1 MKYHI
6 NLGKRSA
13 SALTERFPVVGEC
26 SDFRIAE
33 ATDGQLDAVRTIL
46 QKETGRNE
54 LRVSMVGEDHRP
66 YLLTE
71 DRVVLATKYEKWPF
85 TEREW
90 EEYFQK
96 QDRQAAKERHKRDA
110 LLAKHR
116 GDAREERGSP
126 LSYKPGYYV
135 TKTHGLWFPYRVKY
149 AKKPGQ
155 PLLVFFH
162 GGGSVGTDNLRPLYE
177 YKDGPYPEWFPWRK
191 RAPLYKS
198 DMTVLIPQSS
208 QSGAYQYHDYI
219 AAVKDLCEQIAE
231 EAQTDMTRIYCMG
244 GSWGGAGT
252 WLSAYLFP
260 DFYACAMPMMGELY
274 HPDMPWPP
282 TPETLSH
289 MKALPIWVSHSADD
303 TVVSIDRDDAT
314 VAVLREL
321 GAPVKYTRVNGKGHH
336 YLVPYFLK
344 TELWAEWMFA
354 QSKKKQ
360 QEEEKQ

>member
-1 MKYHI
+1 MTYHVFVNAEKFPQFSEKFPLVGRWGTLAVI
-6 NLGKRSA
+6 EVREDQVAELYA
-13 SALTERFPVVGEC
+13 MVYALTGLE
-26 SDFRIAE
+26 
-33 ATDGQLDAVRTIL
+33 DGCTLIDENHRGYRPRADGSAVLMDKNT
-46 QKETGRNE
+46 
-54 LRVSMVGEDHRP
+54 
-66 YLLTE
+66 
-71 DRVVLATKYEKWPF
+71 KWP
-85 TEREW
+85 
-90 EEYFQK
+90 Y
-96 QDRQAAKERHKRDA
+96 AAKEWEKDYQSSMKGLNKEISARDA
-110 LLAKHR
+110 LLREYGA
-116 GDAREERGSP
+116 DAREEDGSI
-126 LSYKPGYYV
+126 LSYKPGRYV
-135 TKTHGLWFPYRVKY
+135 SKTHNLWFPYRVKY

-162 GGGSVGTDNLRPLYE
+162 GGGEVGTDNIRPLWNYLE
-177 YKDGPYPEWFPWRK
+177 GPYPEWFPARK
-191 RAPLYKS
+191 RRPLFKR
-198 DMTVLIPQSS
+198 DFTVLIPQST
-208 QSGAYQYHDYI
+208 QSGAYEYHDYI

-274 HPDMPWPP
+274 HPDLPWPP

-344 TELWAEWMFA
+344 TEPWAEWMFA
-354 QSKKKQ
+354 QKRSP
-360 QEEEKQ
+360 